1 MTSPAGTTIGSIRIE
16 QSLKS
21 GGADELLLGRQP
33 ALERLVALRKLPGEM
48 LEEASLIDRFRREAR
63 LGARIHHPNV
73 VGVLDCFAYRGDHYL
88 VMEYVD
94 GPKLR
99 TVIESA
105 GPAPEG
111 VALSIGAELLRGL
124 AELHARSI
132 IHGHITPDQILISRW
147 GEPKLTGLDRA
158 QETIEDSPP
167 PVEEGPYTAPEL
179 IAGEPGTGRADLYSV
194 GGLLAE
200 LLTGTPPDLQEGPLR
215 GMKRSVRRLISQCL
229 EPDPAR
235 RPASAN
241 ELRNALE
248 SLLDRPDPEHCRSLI
263 VQWLYGAGVLRPAR
277 AAQLELT
284 EPETAQARGAPRA
297 RLAALAW
304 GLSGAA
310 AAGLAFVALLRM
322 LSVSDLAPPPTAA
335 APASP
340 AIPAVSAGTHTG
352 EAPAR
357 IRFVVHPWAR
367 VEVDGRP
374 PFLTPRA
381 EALEI
386 EPGEHTVVL
395 RHPVL
400 GSRKLQFRVEAGEE
414 RTIRE
419 VLSDGRSS

>member
-21 GGADELLLGRQP
+21 GGSDGLLLGRQP
-33 ALERLVALRKLPGEM
+33 ALERLVALRKLPGEL

-94 GPKLR
+94 GPNLR
-99 TVIESA
+99 KVIGSA
-105 GPAPEG
+105 GPAPEA
-111 VALSIGAELLRGL
+111 VALSIGVELLRGL
-124 AELHARSI
+124 AELHARGI
-132 IHGHITPDQILISRW
+132 VHAHIAPEEILISRW

-158 QETIEDSPP
+158 QETNEDSPP

-200 LLTGTPPDLQEGPLR
+200 LLTGTPPELQEGPLR
-215 GMKRSVRRLISQCL
+215 GTKRSAWRLISKCL

-248 SLLDRPDPEHCRSLI
+248 SLLDRPDPQHCRSLI
-263 VQWLYGAGVLRPAR
+263 LEWLYGAGVLRPAQ
-277 AAQLELT
+277 AAQLDLAELG
-284 EPETAQARGAPRA
+284 TAQAPGAPRA

-310 AAGLAFVALLRM
+310 VAGLAFVALFRM
-322 LSVSDLAPPPTAA
+322 FSVYDRAPSPTGAV
-335 APASP
+335 PAV
-340 AIPAVSAGTHTG
+340 PAVSAGAPTG
-352 EAPAR
+352 EALAR
-357 IRFVVHPWAR
+357 VRFVVHPWAQ

-395 RHPVL
+395 RHPLL

-419 VLSDGRSS
+419 VLSDDRSS